1 MFFSLSLLLSSG
13 LSSPM
18 DSGGNGKAGWLP
30 FVFGCVA
37 LYFLFKHI
45 PFHITIS

>member
-1 MFFSLSLLLSSG
+1 MFFSII
-13 LSSPM
+13 
-18 DSGGNGKAGWLP
+18 GWLP

-45 PFHITIS
+45 PFHIAIS